1 MKTSHIFI
9 LKALVISATFFGV
22 LSVFDLPESLV
33 EWVISDVILIAY
45 LTYLAITMA
54 YGSPK
59 NVAHYTKKEV
69 TE

>member
-9 LKALVISATFFGV
+9 LKTLFISAAFFGV
-22 LSVFDLPESLV
+22 LLVFDIPESLV
-33 EWVISDVILIAY
+33 EWVIADVILIAY
-45 LTYLAITMA
+45 LTYLAITTV

-59 NVAHYTKKEV
+59 TGTHHSRNEV